1 MSRPPSKI
9 FGQTMH
15 RKQGGGGGTSSYQ
28 RQFGGGGGGGSSS
41 SYRNN
46 HHHRQYG
53 SNFDNDGDDRAMIQ
67 QQQQQ
72 QQQQYRQRKQEMTLQ
87 LEQDFRIPTFSF
99 DEHHQG
105 SSSSKSSSKRRGW
118 LYNMIPTTVRLCF
131 GGPVMECHDSLFL
144 TFSLFSLNVDPLLF
158 VCLCV
163 RAYIPMQ

>member
-15 RKQGGGGGTSSYQ
+15 RKQGGGGGTTGSSYQ
-28 RQFGGGGGGGSSS
+28 RQFGGGS

-46 HHHRQYG
+46 NHHRQYG
-53 SNFDNDGDDRAMIQ
+53 SDYDDDDDRAMIQ

-72 QQQQYRQRKQEMTLQ
+72 QQHQQYRQRKQEMTLQ

-131 GGPVMECHDSLFL
+131 GRIVMECHDSLFL